1 MDRLTYKSF
10 MGDYGSNKTYED
22 DFAEK
27 CALRNALGK
36 YEDLG
41 CTPEQ
46 LQAAMEIKIDYKDF
60 EKHLQDVIDIIN
72 LQDNISNLGSEF
84 GGSEYDFLFPTLADN
99 VIALLAN
106 LTNDKDKW
114 IEYFIYE
121 LYCGEK
127 AEEYKAFDGN
137 NNVIPLRT
145 IADLWEV
152 LQRSNRGEI

>member
-10 MGDYGSNKTYED
+10 MGDYGSNKTYESV
-22 DFAEK
+22 FAER

-41 CTPEQ
+41 YTPEQ
-46 LQAAMEIKIDYKDF
+46 LQSATEIKIDYKDF

-72 LQDNISNLGSEF
+72 LQDNISKLGSEF
-84 GGSEYDFLFPTLADN
+84 GGSEYDFLFPTLTDN
-99 VIALLAN
+99 VIVLLTS
-106 LTNDKDKW
+106 LTNDKYKW

-121 LYCGEK
+121 LDCGEK